1 MGMSSNEKLSSTSPV
16 TSDLPRRL
24 HRLADLA
31 YNLWWTWGRDAVE
44 VFKLVDQETW
54 EATRHNPVYF
64 LQRIPRVRLID
75 AAQDQHY
82 LDLYDRVIQ
91 SFDHYMRGR
100 KNTWYSRHYP
110 EHPNH
115 SIAYF
120 CSEYGLHESLPI
132 FSGGLGVLAGDYLKE
147 ASDLGIPLVG
157 VGLFYKQGFFIQR
170 ITEDGLQEAHYADL
184 SYSNLPIV
192 PVLDGKNKE
201 LIIDIELSKRIVH
214 TRVWRIQVGRVPLFL
229 LDSNLET
236 NTPKDRGLTA
246 QLYPSDQDSRISQE
260 IILGIGGVRA
270 LRALG
275 FNPTMWHLN
284 EGHSAFLTLERIREQ
299 VANGNTFEE
308 AVDEIIEST
317 VFTTH
322 TPVPAGQEEFPIP
335 LMEKYFSAFWSKLN
349 LDRETFLDLAH
360 NTQPWGDTFSLVVLA
375 MRMSGRRN
383 GVSELHGNVARKM
396 WSHLWPDKPV
406 KEVPILHI
414 TNGIHTRS
422 WIAPGVQD
430 LYDKYL
436 DPNWMERLDD
446 FDAWEGIENI
456 PDKEFWEV
464 RAELKRRLVDYI
476 HDLAQQERIPG
487 NAHKAQVI
495 ASSLQLD
502 PNVLTIG
509 FARRFTTY
517 KRSNLIL
524 RDPERLLEL
533 INNPDKPFQ
542 VIFAGKAHPADE
554 PGQRLIQEIH
564 RQVKRTDN
572 NGRLILLEEYDINLA
587 RYLIQGVDVW
597 LNTPRRPNEAS
608 GTSGQKAALN
618 GVLNFSV
625 LDGWWYEG
633 FNGSNGWP
641 IGENRDYEDED
652 AEDTAD
658 AESLYQTLER
668 EIIPLYYS
676 RSTDDLPVEWLAWV
690 KRSVMTLAPRF
701 SMRRMSKEYVSQMY
715 LPAFQESEPQQ

>member
-1 MGMSSNEKLSSTSPV
+1 
-16 TSDLPRRL
+16 
-24 HRLADLA
+24 
-31 YNLWWTWGRDAVE
+31 
-44 VFKLVDQETW
+44 
-54 EATRHNPVYF
+54 
-64 LQRIPRVRLID
+64 
-75 AAQDQHY
+75 
-82 LDLYDRVIQ
+82 
-91 SFDHYMRGR
+91 
-100 KNTWYSRHYP
+100 
-110 EHPNH
+110 
-115 SIAYF
+115 
-120 CSEYGLHESLPI
+120 
-132 FSGGLGVLAGDYLKE
+132 
-147 ASDLGIPLVG
+147 
-157 VGLFYKQGFFIQR
+157 
-170 ITEDGLQEAHYADL
+170 
-184 SYSNLPIV
+184 
-192 PVLDGKNKE
+192 
-201 LIIDIELSKRIVH
+201 
-214 TRVWRIQVGRVPLFL
+214 
-229 LDSNLET
+229 
-236 NTPKDRGLTA
+236 
-246 QLYPSDQDSRISQE
+246 
-260 IILGIGGVRA
+260 
-270 LRALG
+270 
-275 FNPTMWHLN
+275 MWHLN

-308 AVDEIIEST
+308 AVDEVVGST

-335 LMEKYFSAFWSKLN
+335 LVENYFGAFWSKLN
-349 LDRETFLDLAH
+349 LEREAFLDLAL

-406 KEVPILHI
+406 NEVPILHI

-436 DPNWMERLDD
+436 KPNWMERLDE

-456 PDKEFWEV
+456 PDKELWEV
-464 RAELKRRLVDYI
+464 RTQLKRRLVDYT
-476 HDLAQQERIPG
+476 HDLARQKRSPG
-487 NAHKAQVI
+487 NASQARVI

-533 INNPDKPFQ
+533 INKPGKPVQ

-554 PGQRLIQEIH
+554 PGQRLIQEVLK
-564 RQVKRTDN
+564 QVKRTAN
-572 NGRLILLEEYDINLA
+572 NGRLVFIEEYDINLA
-587 RYLIQGVDVW
+587 RYLIRGVDVW

-608 GTSGQKAALN
+608 GTSGQKAAIN

-633 FNGSNGWP
+633 FNGSNGWA
-641 IGENRDYEDED
+641 IGENRDYKDTEAED
-652 AEDTAD
+652 AAD

-668 EIIPLYYS
+668 EIVPLYYS
-676 RSTDDLPVEWLAWV
+676 RSIDELPVEWLARV
-690 KRSVMTLAPRF
+690 KQSVMTLAPRF
-701 SMRRMSKEYVSQMY
+701 SMTRMSKEYVSKMY
-715 LPAFQESEPQQ
+715 LPAFLESDPHK

>member
-1 MGMSSNEKLSSTSPV
+1 MSSNEKLSSTPPV
-16 TSDLPRRL
+16 TFDLPRRL

-31 YNLWWTWGRDAVE
+31 YNLWWTWGRDAVD

-54 EATRHNPVYF
+54 EATLHNPVYF
-64 LQRIPRVRLID
+64 LQRVPRVRLID

-91 SFDHYMRGR
+91 SVDHYMRGG
-100 KNTWYSRHYP
+100 KDTWYSRHYP
-110 EHPNH
+110 EHLDH
-115 SIAYF
+115 STAYF

-132 FSGGLGVLAGDYLKE
+132 FSGGLGVLSGDYLKE

-170 ITEDGLQEAHYADL
+170 ITQDGRQEAHYTDL

-192 PVLDGKNKE
+192 PALDDQNKD
-201 LIIDIELSKRIVH
+201 LIIDIELSKRVIH

-236 NTPKDRGLTA
+236 NNSKDRDLTA
-246 QLYPSDQDSRISQE
+246 RLYPSDQDSRISQE
-260 IILGIGGVRA
+260 IILGIGGVCA

-284 EGHSAFLTLERIREQ
+284 EGHSAFLALERIREQ

-335 LMEKYFSAFWSKLN
+335 LVEKYFSAFWSQLN
-349 LDRETFLDLAH
+349 LERERFLDLAH
-360 NTQPWGDTFSLVVLA
+360 NTQSWGDTFSLVVLA

-396 WSHLWPDKPV
+396 WSHLWPDKPISD
-406 KEVPILHI
+406 VPILHI

-422 WIAPGVQD
+422 WIAPSIQD

-446 FDAWEGIENI
+446 FEAWEGIEDI
-456 PDKEFWEV
+456 PDEELWEV
-464 RAELKRRLVDYI
+464 RTQLKRRLVAYI
-476 HDLAQQERIPG
+476 HDLARQERILG
-487 NAHKAQVI
+487 NAHKTRVI

-502 PNVLTIG
+502 PNILTIG

-533 INNPDKPFQ
+533 INKPGKPVQ
-542 VIFAGKAHPADE
+542 VIFAGKAHPADGA
-554 PGQRLIQEIH
+554 GQRLIQEIH

-597 LNTPRRPNEAS
+597 LNTPRRRNEAS

-633 FNGSNGWP
+633 FNGSNGWA
-641 IGENRDYEDED
+641 IGENRDYEDEE
-652 AEDTAD
+652 AEDAAD

-668 EIIPLYYS
+668 EIIPLYYNHS
-676 RSTDDLPVEWLAWV
+676 IDDLPGEWLTWV

-701 SMRRMSKEYVSQMY
+701 SMRRMSKEYLSQMY
-715 LPAFQESEPQQ
+715 LPAFLESEPQQ

>member
-1 MGMSSNEKLSSTSPV
+1 MSSNEKLSSTPL
-16 TSDLPRRL
+16 TTFDLPQRL

-31 YNLWWTWGRDAVE
+31 YNLWWTWSRDGVD
-44 VFKLVDQETW
+44 VFKLVDQESW
-54 EATRHNPVYF
+54 EASQHNPVSF
-64 LQRIPRVRLID
+64 LQRVPRERLID

-82 LDLYDRVIQ
+82 LDLYDRIIQ
-91 SFDHYMRGR
+91 SFDNYMRGG

-110 EHPNH
+110 EYLDN
-115 SIAYF
+115 STAYF

-132 FSGGLGVLAGDYLKE
+132 FSGGLGILSGDYLKE
-147 ASDLGIPLVG
+147 ASDLGIPLVA

-170 ITEDGLQEAHYADL
+170 ITDDGRQEAHYADL
-184 SYSNLPIV
+184 SYSNLPIY
-192 PVLDGKNKE
+192 PVLDGQNKE
-201 LIIDIELSKRIVH
+201 LIIDIELSKRVIH

-229 LDSNLET
+229 LDSNLESNLT
-236 NTPKDRGLTA
+236 NDRGLTA
-246 QLYPSDQDSRISQE
+246 QLYPSDQESRISQE

-275 FNPTMWHLN
+275 YNPTMWHLN

-299 VANGNTFEE
+299 VAKGDTFEE
-308 AVDEIIEST
+308 AVDEIVGST

-335 LMEKYFSAFWSKLN
+335 LVENYFSTFWSQLN
-349 LDRETFLDLAH
+349 LERETFFDLAH

-422 WIAPGVQD
+422 WIAPSVQD

-436 DPNWMERLDD
+436 DPNWMERLDE
-446 FDAWEGIENI
+446 FGAWEGIENI

-464 RAELKRRLVDYI
+464 RAELKRRLVAYI
-476 HDLAQQERIPG
+476 HDLARQERIPG
-487 NAHKAQVI
+487 NAHEARVI

-502 PNVLTIG
+502 PNILTIC

-533 INNPDKPFQ
+533 INNPDKPVQ

-564 RQVKRTDN
+564 RQVKRIAN

-608 GTSGQKAALN
+608 GTSGQKAAIN

-633 FNGSNGWP
+633 FNGSNGWA
-641 IGENRDYEDED
+641 IGENRDYEDEE
-652 AEDTAD
+652 AEDAAD

-676 RSTDDLPVEWLAWV
+676 RSDDDLPGEWLAWV

-701 SMRRMSKEYVSQMY
+701 SMRRMSKEYLSQMY
-715 LPAFQESEPQQ
+715 LPAFLESEPNK

>member
-1 MGMSSNEKLSSTSPV
+1 MSSNEKLSSTPI
-16 TSDLPRRL
+16 TFDLPRRL

-31 YNLWWTWGRDAVE
+31 YNLWWTWGRDGVD
-44 VFKLVDQETW
+44 VFKLVDQESW
-54 EATRHNPVYF
+54 EASQHNPVSF
-64 LQRIPRVRLID
+64 LQRIPRERLID
-75 AAQDQHY
+75 AAQDKHY

-91 SFDHYMRGR
+91 SFDHYMRGG
-100 KNTWYSRHYP
+100 KDTWYSRHYP
-110 EHPNH
+110 EHLDH
-115 SIAYF
+115 STAYF

-132 FSGGLGVLAGDYLKE
+132 FSGGLGILSGDYLKE
-147 ASDLGIPLVG
+147 ASDLGIPLVA

-170 ITEDGLQEAHYADL
+170 ITEDGRQEAHYADL

-192 PVLDGKNKE
+192 PVLDDRNKE
-201 LIIDIELSKRIVH
+201 LIIDVDLSGQVIH
-214 TRVWRIQVGRVPLFL
+214 ARVWRIQVGRVPLFL
-229 LDSNLET
+229 LDSNLES
-236 NTPKDRGLTA
+236 NNPKDRSLTA

-260 IILGIGGVRA
+260 IILGIGGVRV

-284 EGHSAFLTLERIREQ
+284 EGHSAFLTLERIREH
-299 VANGNTFEE
+299 VVNGNTFEE

-322 TPVPAGQEEFPIP
+322 TPVPAGQEEFSIP
-335 LMEKYFSAFWSKLN
+335 LVEKYFSAFWSKLN

-396 WSHLWPDKPV
+396 WAHLWPDTAV
-406 KEVPILHI
+406 SEVPILHI

-464 RAELKRRLVDYI
+464 RAKLKRRLVDYI
-476 HDLAQQERIPG
+476 LDLAQQERIPG
-487 NAHKAQVI
+487 NAHQAQVI

-502 PNVLTIG
+502 PNILTIG

-533 INNPDKPFQ
+533 INNPDKPVQ

-564 RQVKRTDN
+564 RQVKRTAN

-608 GTSGQKAALN
+608 GTSGQKAAIN

-633 FNGSNGWP
+633 FNGSNGWA
-641 IGENRDYEDED
+641 IGENRDYEDEETED
-652 AEDTAD
+652 AAD

-676 RSTDDLPVEWLAWV
+676 RSIDDLPEEWLALI

-701 SMRRMSKEYVSQMY
+701 SMRRMSKEYLSQMY
-715 LPAFQESEPQQ
+715 LPAFLESEPQQ

>member
-1 MGMSSNEKLSSTSPV
+1 MSSNEKLSSTPPV
-16 TSDLPRRL
+16 TFDLPRRL

-31 YNLWWTWGRDAVE
+31 YNLWWTWGRDAVD

-54 EATRHNPVYF
+54 EATLHNPVYF
-64 LQRIPRVRLID
+64 LQRVPRVRLID

-91 SFDHYMRGR
+91 SVDHYMRGG
-100 KNTWYSRHYP
+100 KDTWYSRHYP
-110 EHPNH
+110 EHLDH
-115 SIAYF
+115 STAYF

-132 FSGGLGVLAGDYLKE
+132 FSGGLGVLSGDYLKE

-170 ITEDGLQEAHYADL
+170 ITQDGRQEAHYTDL

-192 PVLDGKNKE
+192 PALDDQNKD
-201 LIIDIELSKRIVH
+201 LIIDIELSKRVIH

-236 NTPKDRGLTA
+236 NNSKDRDLTA
-246 QLYPSDQDSRISQE
+246 RLYPSDQDSRISQE
-260 IILGIGGVRA
+260 IILGIGGVCA

-284 EGHSAFLTLERIREQ
+284 EGHSAFLALERIREQ

-335 LMEKYFSAFWSKLN
+335 LVEKYFSAFWSQLN
-349 LDRETFLDLAH
+349 LERERFLDLAH
-360 NTQPWGDTFSLVVLA
+360 NTQSWGDTFSLVVLA

-396 WSHLWPDKPV
+396 WSHLWPDKPISD
-406 KEVPILHI
+406 VPILHI

-422 WIAPGVQD
+422 WIAPSIQD

-446 FDAWEGIENI
+446 FEAWEGIEDI
-456 PDKEFWEV
+456 PDEELWEV
-464 RAELKRRLVDYI
+464 RTQLKRRLVAYI
-476 HDLAQQERIPG
+476 HDLARQERILG
-487 NAHKAQVI
+487 NAHKTRVI

-502 PNVLTIG
+502 PNILTIG

-533 INNPDKPFQ
+533 INKPGKPVQ
-542 VIFAGKAHPADE
+542 VIFAGKAHPADGA
-554 PGQRLIQEIH
+554 GQRLIQEIH

-608 GTSGQKAALN
+608 GTSGQKAAIN

-633 FNGSNGWP
+633 FNGSNGWA
-641 IGENRDYEDED
+641 IGENRDYEDEE
-652 AEDTAD
+652 AEDAAD

-668 EIIPLYYS
+668 EIIPLYYNHS
-676 RSTDDLPVEWLAWV
+676 IDDLPGEWLTWV

-701 SMRRMSKEYVSQMY
+701 SMRRMSKEYLSQMY
-715 LPAFQESEPQQ
+715 LPAFLESEPQQ

>member
-1 MGMSSNEKLSSTSPV
+1 MLT
-16 TSDLPRRL
+16 
-24 HRLADLA
+24 
-31 YNLWWTWGRDAVE
+31 
-44 VFKLVDQETW
+44 
-54 EATRHNPVYF
+54 F
-64 LQRIPRVRLID
+64 LI
-75 AAQDQHY
+75 
-82 LDLYDRVIQ
+82 
-91 SFDHYMRGR
+91 
-100 KNTWYSRHYP
+100 
-110 EHPNH
+110 
-115 SIAYF
+115 
-120 CSEYGLHESLPI
+120 PI
-132 FSGGLGVLAGDYLKE
+132 F
-147 ASDLGIPLVG
+147 
-157 VGLFYKQGFFIQR
+157 Q
-170 ITEDGLQEAHYADL
+170 
-184 SYSNLPIV
+184 SNLPIY
-192 PVLDGKNKE
+192 PVLDGQNKE
-201 LIIDIELSKRIVH
+201 LIIDIELSKRVIH

-236 NTPKDRGLTA
+236 NTSKDRGLTA

-260 IILGIGGVRA
+260 IILGIGGVCA

-335 LMEKYFSAFWSKLN
+335 LVEKYFSVFWSKLN
-349 LDRETFLDLAH
+349 LNRETFLDLAH

-446 FDAWEGIENI
+446 FDAWEGIGNI
-456 PDKEFWEV
+456 PDKELWDV

-533 INNPDKPFQ
+533 INNPDKPVQ

-564 RQVKRTDN
+564 RQVKRTAN

-608 GTSGQKAALN
+608 GTSGQKAAIN

-625 LDGWWYEG
+625 LDGWWFEG
-633 FNGSNGWP
+633 FNGSNGWT
-641 IGENRDYEDED
+641 IGENRDYEDEE
-652 AEDTAD
+652 AEDAAD
-658 AESLYQTLER
+658 AESLYQTLES

-676 RSTDDLPVEWLAWV
+676 RSNDDLPGEWLAWV

-701 SMRRMSKEYVSQMY
+701 SMRRMSIQHAICHSSSCMVNLRRLGFASSCWMPHPQSGACDCHPDQRVFLSAAELPLVGAGSNARPTRWTICVRQRWRYFGCIHNSRALSQ
-715 LPAFQESEPQQ
+715 L

>member
-1 MGMSSNEKLSSTSPV
+1 MSSNEKLSSTPL
-16 TSDLPRRL
+16 TTFDLPLRL

-31 YNLWWTWGRDAVE
+31 YNLWWTWDSDAVD
-44 VFKLVDQETW
+44 VFRLVDQKTW
-54 EATRHNPVYF
+54 EATHHNPVSF
-64 LQRIPRVRLID
+64 LLRVPHERLID
-75 AAQDQHY
+75 ASQDQPY

-91 SFDHYMRGR
+91 SFDHYMRGG
-100 KNTWYSRHYP
+100 KNNWYSRHYS
-110 EHPNH
+110 EHPDQ

-132 FSGGLGVLAGDYLKE
+132 FSGGLGVLSGDYLKE

-170 ITEDGLQEAHYADL
+170 ITEDGRQEAHYTDL

-192 PVLDGKNKE
+192 PVLDDQNKE
-201 LIIDIELSKRIVH
+201 LIINVDLSKRVIH
-214 TRVWRIQVGRVPLFL
+214 ARVWRIQVGRVPLFL
-229 LDSNLET
+229 LDSNLES
-236 NTPKDRGLTA
+236 NNPNDRGLTA

-260 IILGIGGVRA
+260 IILGIGGVRV

-322 TPVPAGQEEFPIP
+322 TPVPAGQEEFSIP
-335 LMEKYFSAFWSKLN
+335 LVEKYFSAYWSQLN

-383 GVSELHGNVARKM
+383 GVSELHGKVARKM

-446 FDAWEGIENI
+446 FNAWEGIENI
-456 PDKEFWEV
+456 PDKELWEV
-464 RAELKRRLVDYI
+464 RAQLKRRLVAYI
-476 HDLAQQERIPG
+476 YEQTQQERIPG
-487 NAHKAQVI
+487 NAHKARVI

-502 PNVLTIG
+502 PNSLTIC

-533 INNPDKPFQ
+533 INNPDKPVQ

-564 RQVKRTDN
+564 RQVKRTAN

-608 GTSGQKAALN
+608 GTSGQKAAIN

-633 FNGSNGWP
+633 FNGSNGWA
-641 IGENRDYEDED
+641 IGENRDYEDEE
-652 AEDTAD
+652 AEDAAD

-676 RSTDDLPVEWLAWV
+676 RSNDDLPGEWLAWV

-701 SMRRMSKEYVSQMY
+701 SMRRMSKEYLSQMY
-715 LPAFQESEPQQ
+715 LPAFLESEPNK